1 MCRDLLDVE
10 SISAFQE
17 TTRSNVQ
24 GFPYLGMRDS
34 ERELVRE

>member
-1 MCRDLLDVE
+1 MCRDLLGVE

-24 GFPYLGMRDS
+24 GFPYLPRD
-34 ERELVRE
+34 ERQ